1 MDGAYANDEQFA
13 RRVTSDIIAAMPN
26 LELVRKDDVSS
37 FRKIAIGTWKTAYD
51 PSVYGTMTIH
61 MDEAVKYMH
70 RFREKTG
77 RRLTISHMMAKVAAE
92 ALKTMPD
99 ANSIL
104 RWNRVYLRKRIGV
117 FFQVVMTDEGEGK
130 VDLSGATLYDVE
142 NMSLLQICDEFEKK
156 VSLVRDRKD
165 PALEKTRGTFKSI
178 PYFMLNW
185 VLRMISFFSFTLN
198 LDLRWAGI
206 PSDPF
211 GSIMIT
217 NVGSLGLDV
226 AYVPLVPYSRVPIL
240 LAVGAVKDEPV
251 ARDGQ
256 VVVGK
261 IMRINA
267 TFDHRFIDGFHAAQM
282 SRIVRKWL
290 EDPFEHFDKLPS
302 EEAKL
307 PSESAAAAPKK
318 EERQQ

>member
-1 MDGAYANDEQFA
+1 
-13 RRVTSDIIAAMPN
+13 MPN

-37 FRKIAIGTWKTAYD
+37 FRKIAIGTWQTAYD
-51 PSVYGTMTIH
+51 PSVYGTMAIR
-61 MDEAVKYMH
+61 MDEAVKYMQ

-77 RRLTISHMMAKVAAE
+77 RRLTVSHMMAKVAAM
-92 ALKTMPD
+92 ALKEMPD
-99 ANSIL
+99 ANAIL

-130 VDLSGATLYDVE
+130 VDLSGATLYEVE
-142 NMSLLQICDEFEKK
+142 NMSLAQICDEFEKK
-156 VSLVRDRKD
+156 VQLVRQRKD
-165 PALEKTRGTFKSI
+165 PALEKTRGTFLAI
-178 PYFMLNW
+178 PYFLLNR
-185 VLRMISFFSFTLN
+185 VLKIISFLSYTLN

-217 NVGSLGLDV
+217 NIGSLGLDV

-251 ARDGQ
+251 VQDGA
-256 VVVGK
+256 VVPGK

-267 TFDHRFIDGFHAAQM
+267 TFDHRFIDGFHAAMM
-282 SRIVRKWL
+282 SKIVRKWL
-290 EDPFEHFDKLPS
+290 EDPFEHFDKL
-302 EEAKL
+302 
-307 PSESAAAAPKK
+307 
-318 EERQQ
+318 